1 MLVLASHLPAS
12 VLSPSQATA
21 PLCCTRLTTARDPAE
36 IAPRLCQNGT
46 LPRLPSCCREHLS
59 GPTHLHAPLI
69 TRARDASTPHPPP
82 GGFEWGSTTL
92 LRGVD
97 PLSLTNFE
105 LTSCHNVV
113 FASVGGRLFRSL
125 DGGRSHVE
133 LPNSVGIVKMVAVCT
148 GGLMPGALSAA
159 ASATEACAGSPE
171 SVRG

>member
-1 MLVLASHLPAS
+1 M
-12 VLSPSQATA
+12 
-21 PLCCTRLTTARDPAE
+21 
-36 IAPRLCQNGT
+36 
-46 LPRLPSCCREHLS
+46 
-59 GPTHLHAPLI
+59 I

-82 GGFEWGSTTL
+82 GGLEWGSTTL
-92 LRGVD
+92 LRNVD
-97 PLSLTNFE
+97 SLLLTDFE
-105 LTSCHNVV
+105 LASCHSVV

-133 LPNSVGIVKMVAVCT
+133 LPNYAGIVKVMAVCM

>member
-125 DGGRSHVE
+125 DGGRSHV
-133 LPNSVGIVKMVAVCT
+133 STHDASAGSQQGMC
-148 GGLMPGALSAA
+148 MGAAYQSARAA
-159 ASATEACAGSPE
+159 ASSTLPRRPS
-171 SVRG
+171 S